1 MEGVSETDG
10 RRPWFKKNR
19 RLNDHL
25 QRPLARNE
33 SFAYLCGFCYVQWV
47 SGVKHFV
54 TLVLKC

>member
-10 RRPWFKKNR
+10 RRPWFKR

-33 SFAYLCGFCYVQWV
+33 SFVYAYVN
-47 SGVKHFV
+47 FV
-54 TLVLKC
+54 MCSVCLV

>member
-10 RRPWFKKNR
+10 RRPWFKR

-33 SFAYLCGFCYVQWV
+33 SFVYAYVNFVMCSV
-47 SGVKHFV
+47 SGVKHVV